1 MKAIVVN
8 KLSKTFNKKSKMPT
22 RALID
27 FDVEINPGEVVGLIG
42 PNGAGKTTLIRILM
56 GFDFADSGNVSVF
69 GIDNQDFKFKELVGF
84 QSDNQYRSKTMK
96 TYDFLVLNS
105 ILAGFPNN
113 DEQIRTLLEHFKL
126 SQAADKSLVSLSKGM
141 RQKVELISSFI
152 GKPKLVVLDE
162 PTAALDPPS
171 VFELRDFISEQK
183 KSGMTILFSSH
194 HLTEVEKVSDRI
206 LFIDSGELKGNV
218 LTSEAGPGFIEEAF
232 RRYESERRF
241 I

>member
-152 GKPKLVVLDE
+152 GKPKLVV
-162 PTAALDPPS
+162 
-171 VFELRDFISEQK
+171 FELRDFISEQK